1 MLNISVINVTIV
13 KTVINV
19 VGVVSLTSVLGV
31 KSVVEFSS
39 FIDDLRV
46 P

>member
-13 KTVINV
+13 KTVMNV

-39 FIDDLRV
+39 FRDDLWV